1 MGANIG
7 TTITA
12 QLVSLD
18 LVGIAPL
25 ALGIGIVIYLFSK
38 NQKTKTM
45 AEILIGFGILFTGMD
60 FMKEAVKP
68 LAEFKAFPPSA
79 ITKLFII

>member
-1 MGANIG
+1 
-7 TTITA
+7 ITA

-25 ALGIGIVIYLFSK
+25 ALGIGIVMYLFSK
-38 NQKTKTM
+38 NQKTKTI

-60 FMKEAVKP
+60 FMKNAVKP
-68 LAEFKAFPPSA
+68 LAEFKGFTDA
-79 ITKLFII
+79 LV